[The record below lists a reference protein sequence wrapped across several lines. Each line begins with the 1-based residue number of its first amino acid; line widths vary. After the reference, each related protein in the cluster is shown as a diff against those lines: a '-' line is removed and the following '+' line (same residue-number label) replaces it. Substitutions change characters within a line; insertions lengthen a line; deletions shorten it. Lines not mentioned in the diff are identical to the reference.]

1 MAKNK
6 LTKILIFILVINLG
20 LISFLLFENKKM
32 QEEAERIKIEQQ
44 KEAEEKKK
52 KEEEQKKAAEEKAKA
67 EAEAKRKEEANK
79 LTGSVDANSIST
91 GSDKFESLLFT
102 GVVENN
108 TNKNISNVKISFD
121 VYDVNGGYLGN
132 GSTSTGYL
140 ASGDNW
146 DFRVETNIWM
156 FDDIYYEQ
164 YGECIPVRCSYNYDI
179 DYSVE

>member
-67 EAEAKRKEEANK
+67 EANK